1 MRDMVLILNFDD
13 ACTRAIARGLRAEHV
28 YCKIVPGN
36 IALEEV
42 RAQQPL
48 GVILSG
54 GVAGGVPGGMDMG
67 LLQEGYPLLAMGDTA
82 AMLCRALGGDA
93 QPVAQIGGERGL
105 RRARA
110 LERRVVRR
118 RRAEHAHVNLHRCHD
133 RDADPGAYTSVSAH

>member
-1 MRDMVLILNFDD
+1 MPTGIANHLSQLTLQHIYEETYWQDDANFIVRDERQEGNRKRDMVLILNFDD

-82 AMLCRALGGDA
+82 AML
-93 QPVAQIGGERGL
+93 
-105 RRARA
+105 
-110 LERRVVRR
+110 
-118 RRAEHAHVNLHRCHD
+118 
-133 RDADPGAYTSVSAH
+133 

>member
-54 GVAGGVPGGMDMG
+54 GVTGGTMTVSSPF
-67 LLQEGYPLLAMGDTA
+67 T
-82 AMLCRALGGDA
+82 
-93 QPVAQIGGERGL
+93 VTV
-105 RRARA
+105 
-110 LERRVVRR
+110 RVSMEV
-118 RRAEHAHVNLHRCHD
+118 
-133 RDADPGAYTSVSAH
+133 

>member
-54 GVAGGVPGGMDMG
+54 GVTGGVPGGSAG
-67 LLQEGYPLLAMGDTA
+67 GSAAASPTAMAPRST
-82 AMLCRALGGDA
+82 RAS
-93 QPVAQIGGERGL
+93 PPSPS
-105 RRARA
+105 AR
-110 LERRVVRR
+110 
-118 RRAEHAHVNLHRCHD
+118 
-133 RDADPGAYTSVSAH
+133 T

>member
-54 GVAGGVPGGMDMG
+54 GVTGGVPGGMDMG

-93 QPVAQIGGERGL
+93 
-105 RRARA
+105 
-110 LERRVVRR
+110 
-118 RRAEHAHVNLHRCHD
+118 
-133 RDADPGAYTSVSAH
+133 

>member
-54 GVAGGVPGGMDMG
+54 GVTGGVPGGMRAHAA
-67 LLQEGYPLLAMGDTA
+67 QCAPLAFA
-82 AMLCRALGGDA
+82 A
-93 QPVAQIGGERGL
+93 
-105 RRARA
+105 RRA
-110 LERRVVRR
+110 
-118 RRAEHAHVNLHRCHD
+118 
-133 RDADPGAYTSVSAH
+133 GIG

>member
-48 GVILSG
+48 G
-54 GVAGGVPGGMDMG
+54 
-67 LLQEGYPLLAMGDTA
+67 
-82 AMLCRALGGDA
+82 
-93 QPVAQIGGERGL
+93 
-105 RRARA
+105 
-110 LERRVVRR
+110 
-118 RRAEHAHVNLHRCHD
+118 
-133 RDADPGAYTSVSAH
+133 

>member
-54 GVAGGVPGGMDMG
+54 D
-67 LLQEGYPLLAMGDTA
+67 
-82 AMLCRALGGDA
+82 RKS
-93 QPVAQIGGERGL
+93 
-105 RRARA
+105 
-110 LERRVVRR
+110 VV
-118 RRAEHAHVNLHRCHD
+118 
-133 RDADPGAYTSVSAH
+133 

>member
-54 GVAGGVPGGMDMG
+54 GVAGGVPANAQWTGDSPEKLDTNAIEDAVDM
-67 LLQEGYPLLAMGDTA
+67 
-82 AMLCRALGGDA
+82 
-93 QPVAQIGGERGL
+93 
-105 RRARA
+105 
-110 LERRVVRR
+110 VVEVIKN
-118 RRAEHAHVNLHRCHD
+118 A
-133 RDADPGAYTSVSAH
+133 

>member
-54 GVAGGVPGGMDMG
+54 GVTGGVPGG
-67 LLQEGYPLLAMGDTA
+67 TC
-82 AMLCRALGGDA
+82 CRFC
-93 QPVAQIGGERGL
+93 RTM
-105 RRARA
+105 RRI
-110 LERRVVRR
+110 VRMASAKR
-118 RRAEHAHVNLHRCHD
+118 PSCFCFVMC
-133 RDADPGAYTSVSAH
+133 VS